1 MTPDLLAVVTRSS
14 AQLAELIEALDADGG
29 KYVRAYAEHVLNG
42 NGGTCNPRRPANLPP
57 EAGAL
62 IREMVL
68 DSAVVVR
75 TAMGRQP

>member
-1 MTPDLLAVVTRSS
+1 MTPDLLAVVARSS
-14 AQLAELIEALDADGG
+14 QALAELIDALDQEGG
-29 KYVRAYAEHVLNG
+29 AYVRAYAEHVLTS
-42 NGGTCNPRRPANLPP
+42 NGGNTGPKRPSNLPP

-75 TAMGRQP
+75 TYRSPA

>member
-1 MTPDLLAVVTRSS
+1 MSPDLLAVFARSS
-14 AQLAELIEALDADGG
+14 EQLAELIDALDRDGG
-29 KYVRAYAEHVLNG
+29 AYAKAYAEHILTTNGG
-42 NGGTCNPRRPANLPP
+42 NGGPRRPASLPP

-75 TAMGRQP
+75 SAWGRS